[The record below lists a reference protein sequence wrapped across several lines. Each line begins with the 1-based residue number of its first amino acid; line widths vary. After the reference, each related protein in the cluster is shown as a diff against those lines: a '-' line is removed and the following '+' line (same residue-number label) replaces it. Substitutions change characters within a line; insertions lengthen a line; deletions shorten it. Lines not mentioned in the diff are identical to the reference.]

1 MNITLKNSSVPK
13 VLTDWMRPES
23 FLSRDFFDFGSDF
36 FTPRLGV
43 TVPSVN
49 IRETDKDFLFEVA
62 APGLERKDFDL
73 EIDNHVLR
81 ISVEKEEAREE
92 KDNNY
97 FRKEYTYNSFCRS
110 FTLPE
115 NIRESNI
122 DAKYENGILKVV
134 VPKAKETPVQQVKKI
149 AVG

>member
-1 MNITLKNSSVPK
+1 MNITVKTPGMPK

-23 FLSRDFFDFGSDF
+23 LLGRDFFDFGSDF

-49 IRETDKDFLFEVA
+49 IRETAREFMFEVA

-73 EIDNHVLR
+73 EIENHVLR
-81 ISVEKEEAREE
+81 ISVEKEESKEDKE
-92 KDNNY
+92 NGY
-97 FRKEYTYNSFCRS
+97 FRKEYTYNSFSRS
-110 FTLPE
+110 FMLPD
-115 NIRESNI
+115 NIREADV
-122 DAKYENGILKVV
+122 DAKYENGVLKVI

>member
-1 MNITLKNSSVPK
+1 MNITVKTPGMPK
-13 VLTDWMRPES
+13 SLTDWMRPES
-23 FLSRDFFDFGSDF
+23 LLGRDFFDFGSDF

-49 IRETDKDFLFEVA
+49 IRETAREFLFEVA

-81 ISVEKEEAREE
+81 ISVEKEGTKED
-92 KDNNY
+92 KDNGY

-110 FTLPE
+110 FTLPD
-115 NIRESNI
+115 NIREANI
-122 DAKYENGILKVV
+122 DAKYENGILKVTI
-134 VPKAKETPVQQVKKI
+134 PKAKETPVQQIKKI